1 MTSDILYDRFFELQV
16 ADIIIRDLD
25 IIFRAVRTL
34 KKEPNTLE
42 LTIFNLNEEKR
53 SRLQE
58 TKDPVVQLDA
68 GYADR
73 HGVVFLGDV
82 REVDSTYQKP
92 DWVTVLSSGDGEK
105 ATQFDRINK
114 SFRKGTNLQNVISEI
129 GKVMSDI
136 GPGNLLK
143 LALSGKLPGGGSDSF
158 INGITVSGNASRE
171 MDRLVRSAGLEWSI
185 QDKKFQLLKAGGF
198 LPTETVV
205 LTPESGLIGSPT
217 IGNDGVLTFTSLLI
231 SDIIPGKQLE
241 IKSDLVDGR
250 FRVERCEYVGD
261 FAGDVWYVEG
271 EAKEIK

>member
-16 ADIIIRDLD
+16 ANIIIRELD

-53 SRLQE
+53 SQLQE

-68 GYADR
+68 GYADK

-82 REVDSTYQKP
+82 REVNSIYQKP
-92 DWVTVLSSGDGEK
+92 AWVTVLSSGDGEK

-129 GKVMSDI
+129 SKAMPDI

-143 LALSGKLPGGGSDSF
+143 LAASGKLPGGGSDNF

-171 MDRLVRSAGLEWSI
+171 MDRIVRSAGLEWSI

-198 LPTETVV
+198 LQTEAVV
-205 LTPESGLIGSPT
+205 LTPDSGLIGSPT
-217 IGNDGVLTFTSLLI
+217 IGNDGILTFTALLI

-241 IKSDLVDGR
+241 IQSDLVDGR
-250 FRVERCEYVGD
+250 FRAERCEYLGD
-261 FAGDVWYVEG
+261 FAGNDWYVVG